1 MIPLF
6 IQIIEDDNDREFI
19 ANIYTKYE
27 KLLYKTAISITQNC
41 CDAQDVIQSVFVKII
56 QSKIPLLKSL
66 PEQKQLNYLVTAC
79 HNTAINAVKKHRKV
93 YNLNIDNI
101 DNDVSGEYSISI
113 DDHFINEEICHTF
126 LVIWESLDER
136 TKYFLNARYILEK
149 SSAEIA
155 ADLQISPS
163 HVRTYLS
170 RARKKALQAC
180 KNLLDK

>member
-56 QSKIPLLKSL
+56 QSKISLLKSL

-79 HNTAINAVKKHRKV
+79 HNTAINVVKKHRKI
-93 YNLNIDNI
+93 YNLDI
-101 DNDVSGEYSISI
+101 DNDVSGEYSNSI
-113 DDHFINEEICHTF
+113 EDYFINEEICHAF
-126 LVIWESLDER
+126 LIIWESLDER

-155 ADLQISPS
+155 ADLQISSS

-180 KNLLDK
+180 KNLLNE